1 MDSHKHIPMKEER
14 KFTEE
19 ERDVF
24 AMSFLVFA
32 LFDPRAQALI
42 KAGTPAGAVLDLYK
56 DRPYLDEDTS
66 KQ

>member
-1 MDSHKHIPMKEER
+1 MPNSKDL

-42 KAGTPAGAVLDLYK
+42 QAGTPAGAVVALYK
-56 DRPYLDEDTS
+56 DRAYIDEDTS